1 LSYTS
6 SEYGAANAGRKS
18 APGSVALVNKVAASK
33 PARTIRLHPVLTWM
47 AAIEFSV
54 VAVAAYIASLAYH
67 HVILSSWPDAGK
79 YIPAALLLATL
90 FLLVSIGFRHF
101 FAIQTQPSHLFLWNG
116 VEAVA
121 FSFSFF
127 LSAMFLLK
135 IAEDYSRGAF
145 LFQIAGVS
153 LAVLGTRAM
162 LFSRLQLAIASG
174 LVEARRVILIGDA
187 SRCSSLA
194 DRLRAA
200 GILAIGSF
208 AFPVPNEPRTQHG
221 ATHEAGTVV
230 QPRRLSELVTLCR
243 QLRPDDVVIAAAR
256 GDLPTAAELV
266 KSLSELPVGVHIVPM
281 DLSDL
286 IAAAQVTEFGEI
298 VTLQVSRPPLSAL
311 GRVTKRAFDILAAVA
326 GVIVFSPLFLIVSLA
341 IKLDSHGPV
350 FFWQTRHGYNND
362 PIRVLKFR
370 TMSSAAQKSNGFV
383 QAVANDPR
391 VTRIGRILRRTS
403 IDELPQLFN
412 VLAGTMSI
420 VGPRPH
426 ATLHNEMFARKIS
439 PFARRHNVKPGITGW
454 AQVNGHRGPTD
465 TLEKMRRRIE
475 YDLYY
480 IDNWSLMFDI
490 KIIIMTVFSK
500 RAHINAY

>member
-1 LSYTS
+1 
-6 SEYGAANAGRKS
+6 
-18 APGSVALVNKVAASK
+18 
-33 PARTIRLHPVLTWM
+33 M

-54 VAVAAYIASLAYH
+54 VAVAAYIASLTYH
-67 HVILSSWPDAGK
+67 YVVLSSWPDAGK
-79 YIPAALLLATL
+79 YFPAALLIATL

-153 LAVLGTRAM
+153 LAVLAVRAT

-174 LVEARRVILIGDA
+174 IVEARRVILIGDA
-187 SRCSSLA
+187 GRCSYLA

-200 GILAIGSF
+200 GVLAVGSF
-208 AFPVPNEPRTQHG
+208 AIPIHDGPTVERGTSN
-221 ATHEAGTVV
+221 EAGMVA
-230 QPRRLSELVTLCR
+230 QHRRLSELIELCR
-243 QLRPDDVVIAAAR
+243 QLRPDDVVIAAAP
-256 GDLPTAAELV
+256 GDLPTATELV

-281 DLSDL
+281 ELSDL
-286 IAAAQVTEFGEI
+286 IATAQVTEFGEI
-298 VTLQVSRPPLSAL
+298 VTLQVARPPLSTF
-311 GRVTKRAFDILAAVA
+311 GRVTKRTCDIVAAVA
-326 GVIVFSPLFLIVSLA
+326 GLIVFSPLFLMVSLA
-341 IKLDSHGPV
+341 IKLDSRGPV
-350 FFWQTRHGYNND
+350 FFWQTRHGYNNE
-362 PIRVLKFR
+362 PIRVIKFR
-370 TMSSAAQKSNGFV
+370 TMSGTQERHGFV
-383 QAVANDPR
+383 QAVENDPR

-403 IDELPQLFN
+403 GDELPQLFN

-426 ATLHNEMFARKIS
+426 ATLHNEMFAQKIS

-465 TLEKMRRRIE
+465 TIEKMRRRIE

-480 IDNWSLMFDI
+480 IDNWSLLFDI
-490 KIIIMTVFSK
+490 KIIIMTLFSK
-500 RAHINAY
+500 RAHSNAY

>member
-1 LSYTS
+1 M
-6 SEYGAANAGRKS
+6 
-18 APGSVALVNKVAASK
+18 LVNNTAAST

-54 VAVAAYIASLAYH
+54 VAVAAYIASLTYH
-67 HVILSSWPDAGK
+67 HFVLSSRPDAGK
-79 YIPAALLLATL
+79 YIPAALLIATL

-153 LAVLGTRAM
+153 LAVLGVRAT

-187 SRCSSLA
+187 SRCSYLA

-200 GILAIGSF
+200 GILAVGWF
-208 AFPVPNEPRTQHG
+208 AFPVQGEPTTER
-221 ATHEAGTVV
+221 ATSNEAGTAV
-230 QPRRLSELVTLCR
+230 QHRRLSELVWLCR
-243 QLRPDDVVIAAAR
+243 QLCPDDVVIAAAR

-281 DLSDL
+281 ELSDL
-286 IAAAQVTEFGEI
+286 IATAQVTEFGEI
-298 VTLQVSRPPLSAL
+298 VTLQVSRPPLSTF
-311 GRVTKRAFDILAAVA
+311 GRVTKRAFDIVAAVA
-326 GVIVFSPLFLIVSLA
+326 GLIVFAPLLLIVSLA
-341 IKLDSHGPV
+341 IKLGSRGPV
-350 FFWQTRHGYNND
+350 FFWQTRHGYNNE
-362 PIRVLKFR
+362 PIRVIKFR
-370 TMSSAAQKSNGFV
+370 TMSGSTQERDGFV
-383 QAVANDPR
+383 QAVENDPR

-403 IDELPQLFN
+403 VDELPQLFN

-426 ATLHNEMFARKIS
+426 ATLHNEMFAQKIS

-465 TLEKMRRRIE
+465 TIEKMRRRIE

-480 IDNWSLMFDI
+480 IDNWSLQFDI
-490 KIIIMTVFSK
+490 KIIIMTLFSK
-500 RAHINAY
+500 RAHTNAY